1 MKHPVASAS
10 FSQQRLSES
19 RKVKVR
25 HSGLPGSGSNTP
37 RSWIQVTKAG
47 CHNHPTH
54 ESCAWKSTP
63 SCAGGHC
70 CVSQL
75 AKDGRSAPLPL
86 GKPAER
92 EKPGISPLSK
102 AGSPLAPRRESAS
115 LIFRSAET
123 ESPTFRVCLAA
134 QRHQWPGLATCNQF
148 PTPLV
153 DALS

>member
-1 MKHPVASAS
+1 M
-10 FSQQRLSES
+10 
-19 RKVKVR
+19 
-25 HSGLPGSGSNTP
+25 
-37 RSWIQVTKAG
+37 
-47 CHNHPTH
+47 
-54 ESCAWKSTP
+54 
-63 SCAGGHC
+63 
-70 CVSQL
+70 SQL

-148 PTPLV
+148 STPVWLMRSFDIIV
-153 DALS
+153 QPLDQKTQAQNPKSLNQ